1 MSIVPNH
8 LKNRLAAGQ
17 LCASFNVL
25 HWRSVNIAKIAEHLG
40 FHWLFIDYEHNS
52 MDVDAIAQMCIAA
65 LGTPITPIIRVP
77 SHLSHHCTRLLD
89 NGAMGV
95 IVPHI
100 STVEEARELVNN
112 TRFPPIGHRS
122 VTSPGAQLG
131 YANLPRP
138 EQVKILNQNTFVV
151 AMIESPEGIENA
163 DAIAAI
169 DGIDA
174 LLIGANDLAMEYGIP
189 GQLNHK
195 VIDKAFD
202 TMCNACKKH
211 GKHAGMGGVYDH
223 ALMQRFIGKGVRFL
237 QAAGEMN
244 LMEIG
249 AKERMGFINSIKVP
263 KLSRPAAKRKN
274 TTKRKTK

>member
-1 MSIVPNH
+1 MSIVENH

-17 LCASFNVL
+17 LSASFNVL
-25 HWRSVNIAKIAEHLG
+25 HWRHSNVAKIAEHLG

-52 MDVDAIAQMCIAA
+52 MDVDNIAQMCVAA
-65 LGTPITPIIRVP
+65 LGTSVTPIVRVP
-77 SHLSHHCTRLLD
+77 SHLHFHATRLLD

-100 STVEEARELVNN
+100 STVEEARELVAN
-112 TRFPPIGHRS
+112 TRFPPLGRRS

-131 YANLPRP
+131 FEALPRSK
-138 EQVKILNQNTFVV
+138 QVQVLNNNTFVV

-163 DAIAAI
+163 DAIAAL

-174 LLIGANDLAMEYGIP
+174 LLIGGNDLSMEYGIP
-189 GQLNHK
+189 GQLDHQL
-195 VIDKAFD
+195 IDKAFD
-202 TMCNACKKH
+202 TMCKACKKH

-223 ALMQRFIGKGVRFL
+223 TLMERFIRKGVRFF
-237 QAAGEMN
+237 QAAGELN

-249 AKERMGFINSIKVP
+249 ARQRMDFINSIKVP
-263 KLSRPAAKRKN
+263 KPRKPAARSSRK
-274 TTKRKTK
+274 KSR

>member
-52 MDVDAIAQMCIAA
+52 MDVDAIAQMCVAA
-65 LGTPITPIIRVP
+65 LGTSITPIIRVP

-100 STVEEARELVNN
+100 STVEEAHELVRH
-112 TRFPPIGHRS
+112 TRFPPIGQRS

-131 YANLPRP
+131 YAALPRP
-138 EQVKILNQNTFVV
+138 EQVKILNKNTFVV
-151 AMIESPEGIENA
+151 AMIESPEGIENS

-169 DGIDA
+169 DGIDG
-174 LLIGANDLAMEYGIP
+174 LLIGANDLSMEYGIP
-189 GQLNHK
+189 GQLSHK

-202 TMCNACKKH
+202 TMCKACIKH

-223 ALMQRFIGKGVRFL
+223 ALMKRFVGKGVRFF

-249 AKERMGFINSIKVP
+249 AKERMGFINSIKAP
-263 KLSRPAAKRKN
+263 KIAKPAAKSKRPA
-274 TTKRKTK
+274 KRKAK